1 MQPTL
6 TMDTYRPH
14 SHKKENPFISI
25 WTGIGV
31 AIAQD
36 LGLTAIKAETAFTF
50 MKKIAFHGMKQPQ
63 TKEHTMEARRTL
75 LALYVWCNT

>member
-1 MQPTL
+1 LSTH
-6 TMDTYRPH
+6 RPH

-36 LGLTAIKAETAFTF
+36 LGLTAIKTETAFTF
-50 MKKIAFHGMKQPQ
+50 MKKFAFHGMKHPQ
-63 TKEHTMEARRTL
+63 TKEGTMEARRTL
-75 LALYVWCNT
+75 LALFVWCNT